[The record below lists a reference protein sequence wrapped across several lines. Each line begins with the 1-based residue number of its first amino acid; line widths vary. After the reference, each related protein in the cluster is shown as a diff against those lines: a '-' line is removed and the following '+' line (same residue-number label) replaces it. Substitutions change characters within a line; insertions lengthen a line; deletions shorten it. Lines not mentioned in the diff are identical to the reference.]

1 MSQCLPGVSHHLR
14 TREQPPA
21 KFSHR
26 LKLTYQ
32 NTGPTPKNTSSRFD
46 KYAHACNDIYPRLP
60 IIGTVRLKD
69 HVVCSRFYAVE
80 RSGKDLRL
88 EIELRIDCINVERR
102 LHHQEVTVESDPPK
116 NAWDFMS
123 PFIFSRFLGN
133 IKEAFDKNPS
143 LQNLLLDDFFKN
155 AILTCQVSLSPLP
168 PSCYFSFLYR
178 IRGGKS
184 LRWQQRL
191 VYPLQLS
198 AVH

>member
-1 MSQCLPGVSHHLR
+1 M
-14 TREQPPA
+14 
-21 KFSHR
+21 
-26 LKLTYQ
+26 
-32 NTGPTPKNTSSRFD
+32 
-46 KYAHACNDIYPRLP
+46 
-60 IIGTVRLKD
+60 
-69 HVVCSRFYAVE
+69 
-80 RSGKDLRL
+80 
-88 EIELRIDCINVERR
+88 ERR

-155 AILTCQVSLSPLP
+155 AILTCQVSFFLSLHLV
-168 PSCYFSFLYR
+168 YFSFLYR

-184 LRWQQRL
+184 LQWQQRL